1 MKIRYYLT
9 LLLYANFIL
18 PAAYN
23 PDEIMPDASTS
34 YKPMTNVSILGKR
47 SRTDQSEHNERKKK
61 ETSKI
66 IYIQSSVESDA
77 HELLPIAMKTA
88 QNQSLT
94 LNELIT
100 LDQEQG
106 IDPTAKVYQFSFF
119 DTQALKDIINIM
131 TIAEQRPEE
140 IDNEIKNILSKQV
153 APYYWHK
160 GQIYFAL
167 LKMSKLDI
175 KRNPN
180 IFILLHAADFFQAS
194 NAIKNALIKYLFTQ
208 VKLPKDHNAII
219 AFLNKFL
226 LLNIIRNYMP
236 YIAKQYFLTY
246 QEMPEEWKNIYF
258 ELSIRELPEHFIKFQ
273 PGSISEIGRDEK
285 EVTTLN
291 LSRLFLTSL
300 DGLPDPPDISQEL
313 AIDLSRNR
321 LRSIPKNI
329 MSLNP
334 VELDISYNALTQLPD
349 FLASENLEDLYATH
363 NNISIIPTNLNNI
376 AWLDL
381 AHNKISSFDNIIGNQ
396 LNSLDLSNNL
406 ITILPSF
413 GQNEFPHIWH
423 IDLSNNPIKDIPEE
437 LDFGIRPEDLELHL
451 KGTALDSTQIDHI
464 RTAIEQSG
472 GELKTEQ

>member
-1 MKIRYYLT
+1 MKKRHYLT
-9 LLLYANFIL
+9 LLLCANVVL

-23 PDEIMPDASTS
+23 PDEIMPDVST
-34 YKPMTNVSILGKR
+34 LGKR
-47 SRTDQSEHNERKKK
+47 SRTEQNKQDERKKR
-61 ETSKI
+61 ETGKI
-66 IYIQSSVESDA
+66 IHIQSSVESDS
-77 HELLPIAMKTA
+77 HELLPIEMETA
-88 QNQSLT
+88 QNQSQT
-94 LNELIT
+94 LNELIAF
-100 LDQEQG
+100 DQEQG

-131 TIAEQRPEE
+131 TVAEQRPEE

-160 GQIYFAL
+160 GQIYFAA
-167 LKMSKLDI
+167 LKMSKRDI

-180 IFILLHAADFFQAS
+180 IFILLNATDFFQAS
-194 NAIKNALIKYLFTQ
+194 DTIKNALIKYLFTQ
-208 VKLPKDHNAII
+208 VHIPEDHNEII

-226 LLNIIRNYMP
+226 APNIIRNYMP

-273 PGSISEIGRDEK
+273 PGSISEIGLDEK

-313 AIDLSRNR
+313 AINLSHNR

-363 NNISIIPTNLNNI
+363 NNISTIPANLNNI
-376 AWLDL
+376 NWLDL
-381 AHNKISSFDNIIGNQ
+381 AHNKISSFDNIIGNE
-396 LNSLDLSNNL
+396 LNSLALSNNL
-406 ITILPSF
+406 ITTLPSF
-413 GQNEFPHIWH
+413 GQEAFPDIWH
-423 IDLSNNPIKDIPEE
+423 IDLSNNPIEHIPEE
-437 LDFGIRPEDLELHL
+437 LDFGIRPESLELHL

-472 GELKTEQ
+472 GELITEQ